1 MKLSKIF
8 VSLTLFLLLVPLILL
23 NQREVIAD
31 ENELNEVTI
40 VIHKRVFEDKLPQP
54 FIQNTGQEMPDFGGQ
69 PLAGAGFTVFDVTTL
84 YHAAM
89 IKSNQETAMK
99 KVIASYQA
107 KPTDFKALS
116 KEQFTGNPNGT
127 TTFIGLPT
135 VSGGKDAAYLFV
147 ETTIPKPTD
156 KTIVQ
161 KSAPILLALPIQTKG
176 SSETV
181 IHVYPKNISEEK
193 ATPPTPPKPTPPK
206 PTPPTGRLPQTGE
219 VKTFMGISGMFIV
232 GVVSVIW
239 YKRRRK
245 SEEQ

>member
-1 MKLSKIF
+1 MKLSKIL
-8 VSLTLFLLLVPLILL
+8 VSLTLLLLLVPLVLL
-23 NQREVIAD
+23 NQKEVIAD
-31 ENELNEVTI
+31 ESRLNEVSV
-40 VIHKRVFEDKLPQP
+40 VIHKRVFEDKLPNP
-54 FIQNTGQEMPDFGGQ
+54 LMQNTGQEMPDFWGQ
-69 PLAGAGFTVFDVTTL
+69 PLDGAGFTVFDVTDL
-84 YHAAM
+84 YHAAL
-89 IKSNQETAMK
+89 IKSNQEAAMN

-135 VSGGKDAAYLFV
+135 VSGGKDAAYLFI

-156 KTIVQ
+156 KAIVQ

-176 SSETV
+176 ISDTV
-181 IHVYPKNISEEK
+181 IHVYPKNISEKK
-193 ATPPTPPKPTPPK
+193 ATPSKPIPPK

-219 VKTFMGISGMFIV
+219 VKTFMGISGMLIV
-232 GVVSVIW
+232 GAVSVIW

-245 SEEQ
+245 NAAQ